1 LAVTSWLPG
10 QRPPKNLELSISHKE
25 GNKWLAWFRSK
36 DKIRQGDALFAS
48 YGVGSTHHVRIREDV
63 AQQTADKPKFYE
75 KKDAKRK
82 QLALARQARTSDLL
96 KPKGKQQA
104 PPLRQAPLL
113 PPAKER
119 RTSAVIAEALMAPNK
134 RCVHLAARPCVW
146 QGNGE
151 GRRVRQKAIEREAA
165 KLHM

>member
-1 LAVTSWLPG
+1 M
-10 QRPPKNLELSISHKE
+10 
-25 GNKWLAWFRSK
+25 
-36 DKIRQGDALFAS
+36 
-48 YGVGSTHHVRIREDV
+48 GSTHHGGISEDV
-63 AQQTADKPKFYE
+63 AQRTANKPKFYE

-104 PPLRQAPLL
+104 PSLRQAPLL

-134 RCVHLAARPCVW
+134 RCVDLASGTGA
-146 QGNGE
+146 
-151 GRRVRQKAIEREAA
+151 GRTKFTSRASLPPYKSYHFLFNHVVQSFA
-165 KLHM
+165 

>member
-1 LAVTSWLPG
+1 M
-10 QRPPKNLELSISHKE
+10 
-25 GNKWLAWFRSK
+25 
-36 DKIRQGDALFAS
+36 
-48 YGVGSTHHVRIREDV
+48 GSTHHGGIREDV

-75 KKDAKRK
+75 KKDAERK
-82 QLALARQARTSDLL
+82 QLALARQTRTSDLL

-134 RCVHLAARPCVW
+134 RCVHLAAKPCVW

-151 GRRVRQKAIEREAA
+151 
-165 KLHM
+165 